1 MTDNTSSNISHLV
14 PGSLSELQIK
24 YTQTASLE
32 VSYEELKRNKII
44 TGKENNV
51 STAEYKMLRTQVSRR
66 MKAGG
71 WNTLAITSPMQGEGK
86 TLTSINLAIS
96 MAMEIDQSVLLVD
109 LDLRRPSIARY
120 FNCESPAGLS
130 DYLLRDI
137 PLQHILFNPGID
149 RLVVLPGSEQINNSS
164 ELLSSPRMI
173 QFVEEIKAR
182 YSRRIIIFDLPPVL
196 LTDDALAFSPYVDA
210 MLLVIEDGKT
220 KKSELNRSVNL
231 LKSSNMLGVVVNK
244 AERPDQALYY

>member
-1 MTDNTSSNISHLV
+1 MTDNNSSNISHLV
-14 PGSLSELQIK
+14 LGSLSKLQIK
-24 YTQTASLE
+24 YTQTALLE
-32 VSYEELKRNKII
+32 VSCEELKRNKII
-44 TGKENNV
+44 TGKENNA

-109 LDLRRPSIARY
+109 LDLRKPSIARY

-149 RLVVLPGSEQINNSS
+149 RLVVLPGSEQISNSS
-164 ELLSSPRMI
+164 EMLSSPRMI

-210 MLLVIEDGKT
+210 MLLVVEDGKT
-220 KKSELNRSVNL
+220 KKSELSRAVSL

-244 AERPDQALYY
+244 ATGENQELYY

>member
-109 LDLRRPSIARY
+109 LDLRRPSIAQY
-120 FNCESPAGLS
+120 FNCSPTAGLS
-130 DYLLRDI
+130 DYLLRDVR
-137 PLQHILFNPGID
+137 LRHIFFNPGIE
-149 RLVVLPGSEQINNSS
+149 RLVILPGNEKISNSRSEEHTS
-164 ELLSSPRMI
+164 ELQSH
-173 QFVEEIKAR
+173 
-182 YSRRIIIFDLPPVL
+182 
-196 LTDDALAFSPYVDA
+196 
-210 MLLVIEDGKT
+210 
-220 KKSELNRSVNL
+220 
-231 LKSSNMLGVVVNK
+231 
-244 AERPDQALYY
+244 